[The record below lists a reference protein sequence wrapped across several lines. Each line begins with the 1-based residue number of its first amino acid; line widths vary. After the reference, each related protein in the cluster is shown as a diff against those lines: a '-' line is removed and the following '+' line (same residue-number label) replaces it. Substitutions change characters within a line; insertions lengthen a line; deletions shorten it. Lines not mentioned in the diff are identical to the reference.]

1 MTLKLEDF
9 RQRLERERTRLSEEL
24 EQMRRETPS
33 MERSRPRSGYG
44 NHMADDATETFEQ
57 EKNLALE
64 ASLKAFLA
72 QVEYAL
78 GKLRKGTYG
87 RCDDCGQPIDP
98 ARLEALPHAHL
109 CISCKSL
116 QEKNAKTKR
125 GWK

>member
-1 MTLKLEDF
+1 MALKLEDF
-9 RQRLERERTRLSEEL
+9 RQRLEHERTRLSEEL

-33 MERSRPRSGYG
+33 TEGSRPRGGYG

-64 ASLKAFLA
+64 ASLKTFLA

-78 GKLRKGTYG
+78 GKLREGTYG

-98 ARLEALPHAHL
+98 ARLEALPQAHL